1 MIGVFNLHINSGL
14 YIQIAYKFL
23 TLKDIYTG
31 ISKAFIFAVIITM
44 VGVYQGLKTRG
55 GAVGVGR
62 ATTNSVVTS
71 FILVI
76 VADCLITGIYF
87 FTGN

>member
-1 MIGVFNLHINSGL
+1 
-14 YIQIAYKFL
+14 
-23 TLKDIYTG
+23 
-31 ISKAFIFAVIITM
+31 M
-44 VGVYQGLKTRG
+44 VGVYQGLKTEG

-62 ATTNSVVTS
+62 STTKSVVSS

-76 VADCLITGIYF
+76 LADCMITGIYF